1 MIHSCWKAVE
11 RSCHNSIYKAS
22 FPVFFSL
29 VGMLVIFKTSHVTI
43 WGPGKIKRA
52 FTSIHISY
60 STVSSRPKSISCSP
74 RDSPSVP
81 FNWRPVPCAEKLI
94 QSTKEPS
101 TMREKS
107 LSSACYPC
115 NCRSPRYLMKST
127 VIDAW
132 LLFLCD
138 DFSCPYSWT
147 ASRCQKQKTYGETIS
162 KHKQIN
168 LQNPQ
173 TMKMPADITRHAED
187 TPQIRQLLAFGLSWV
202 HGSEAR
208 WSFLEV
214 RFDMSWTEDMVM

>member
-52 FTSIHISY
+52 FTSIHTSY

-101 TMREKS
+101 TMRGKVTIICLLPLQLSVSKISHEIYSNWCLAPFFVRRFQLSVFVNSVS
-107 LSSACYPC
+107 LPKTE
-115 NCRSPRYLMKST
+115 NIWRNN
-127 VIDAW
+127 
-132 LLFLCD
+132 
-138 DFSCPYSWT
+138 
-147 ASRCQKQKTYGETIS
+147 KQT
-162 KHKQIN
+162 
-168 LQNPQ
+168 
-173 TMKMPADITRHAED
+173 
-187 TPQIRQLLAFGLSWV
+187 
-202 HGSEAR
+202 
-208 WSFLEV
+208 
-214 RFDMSWTEDMVM
+214 